1 MTEPVRP
8 RLALLVDGENVSH
21 QIAPALIRAACELG
35 DPIVRRVYGRFA
47 TPAMLGWQAC
57 CGEHAMSPHAP
68 GGGAAGKNA
77 ADIAMVIGAMDLLH
91 KEGIAHFCLV
101 SSDSDFSGLALHLR
115 EAGCTVHCVGR
126 QTASTALRGAYR
138 RFITIESLLPAP
150 PKPPAIEV
158 RGPSGDLHR
167 LIDAAMNASQN
178 DNGRVRM
185 SELGVRLREKRPDF
199 KATAFG
205 HKTLTELVLH
215 LGGYAVTSSKGAAW
229 IAPKGDACGTRH

>member
-21 QIAPALIRAACELG
+21 QIAPELIRAACELG

-91 KEGIAHFCLV
+91 REGIAHFCLV

-150 PKPPAIEV
+150 PKPVVKPVKNTAKDAA
-158 RGPSGDLHR
+158 P
-167 LIDAAMNASQN
+167 LIDAAYQAGSSGE
-178 DNGRVRM
+178 GRITMSALGTNLRRLRPGFEAKAYGYKNQISLVR
-185 SELGVRLREKRPDF
+185 ELGTYEITTSNGTMWVSP
-199 KATAFG
+199 KA
-205 HKTLTELVLH
+205 KTH
-215 LGGYAVTSSKGAAW
+215 
-229 IAPKGDACGTRH
+229 GTRH